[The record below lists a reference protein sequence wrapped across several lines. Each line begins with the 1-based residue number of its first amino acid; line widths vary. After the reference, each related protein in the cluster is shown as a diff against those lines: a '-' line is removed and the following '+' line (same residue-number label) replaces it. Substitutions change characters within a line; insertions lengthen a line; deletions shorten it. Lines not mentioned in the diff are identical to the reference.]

1 MTTFTP
7 SLTDSAPTEAAV
19 QPRQDLLVRS
29 RVFAQSVRA
38 LVRKTP
44 RSLGNMSDIR
54 ALIKASGSIG
64 YHYIGADEAG
74 SREEFIAEM
83 SAARRESR
91 NCALWLGLLTGN
103 PEDGTE
109 TARQTLLHETAELER
124 IFNAIVFKTLRNAK
138 LRAQA
143 TLHTAMATTR

>member
-7 SLTDSAPTEAAV
+7 SVTDSAPTEVAV

-29 RVFAQSVRA
+29 RAFAQSVRA

-64 YHYIGADEAG
+64 YRYIGADEAG
-74 SREEFIAEM
+74 SRTEFISEM
-83 SAARRESR
+83 SAARRECR
-91 NCALWLGLLTGN
+91 HCALWLSLLTGN

-109 TARQTLLHETAELER
+109 TARQTLLQEATELER
-124 IFNAIVFKTLRNAK
+124 IFNAIVFKTLNNAK
-138 LRAQA
+138 LKVQA
-143 TLHTAMATTR
+143 